1 LTPPTSPAF
10 RARLSRTRF
19 LGAATLSLTA
29 AAALVVSAS
38 AAQAQPAPADTALAT
53 APNVE
58 VTADDSAAGALPG
71 GTAGT
76 TAEDVLADAVI
87 ADVLEVRGS
96 GISALDAQDRDVR
109 IDIREASDGSAF
121 GVAIVTAP
129 TGSEESPYAW
139 LFAADHEGAEWT
151 VGLEGTEEF
160 SEILSASTLLAEEE
174 RETVADSTNPD
185 EVSASSYIGVGL
197 PFSIGSSMIMTGG
210 PHGFSSGHPYS
221 SVDFAG
227 GNGQARAARGG
238 YAYSLCTGWT
248 RVIHDNGY
256 STDYYHL
263 EDYQWLP
270 GNNVGTGHYLGT
282 QGNSLCA
289 GGSTTGAHIHFAL
302 RGYTDPNAAGWY
314 VALHGRTLGGWTFN
328 EGAAYGGYV
337 YRSGVGTV
345 YPGGAVYNYG
355 F

>member
-1 LTPPTSPAF
+1 MALPIPAP
-10 RARLSRTRF
+10 RF
-19 LGAATLSLTA
+19 LPVGALAVTMSAALLMGASTPVSAQPSAPSHSTADNVEIIVEHAETLDLPRTLS
-29 AAALVVSAS
+29 
-38 AAQAQPAPADTALAT
+38 
-53 APNVE
+53 
-58 VTADDSAAGALPG
+58 
-71 GTAGT
+71 T
-76 TAEDVLADAVI
+76 TSESAEDALADAVI
-87 ADVLEVRGS
+87 DDVLAERDTGL
-96 GISALDAQDRDVR
+96 SALADQERDVR
-109 IDIREASDGSAF
+109 VDIREATEGAAF

-129 TGSEESPYAW
+129 MGAEEDPYAW
-139 LFAADHEGAEWT
+139 LFAAELDDTAWT

-160 SEILSASTLLAEEE
+160 SAILAESSLMDTDE
-174 RETVADSTNPD
+174 RETV
-185 EVSASSYIGVGL
+185 SASTDPDQLSPMAYTGVGL
-197 PFSIGSSMIMTGG
+197 PFSVGTSMVMTGG
-210 PHGFSSGHPYS
+210 PHGFSSGPPYS

-238 YAYSLCTGWT
+238 YAYSLCSGWT

-270 GNNVGTGHYLGT
+270 GNDVGNGHYLGT

-314 VALHGRTLGGWTFN
+314 VALNGLTLGGWTFV
-328 EGAAYGGYV
+328 EGAAYGGYA
-337 YRSGVGTV
+337 YRDGVGTV
-345 YPGGAVYNYG
+345 YPGGSMYNYG

>member
-1 LTPPTSPAF
+1 V
-10 RARLSRTRF
+10 RLSHTRF

-29 AAALVVSAS
+29 AAALVVSAP
-38 AAQAQPAPADTALAT
+38 AAQAQPAPIDTSLAT

-58 VTADDSAAGALPG
+58 VTADDAAAGALPG
-71 GTAGT
+71 GAGEAS
-76 TAEDVLADAVI
+76 AEDVLADAVV
-87 ADVLEVRGS
+87 AGVLEVQDS
-96 GISALDAQDRDVR
+96 GLSALDAQDRDVR
-109 IDIREASDGSAF
+109 VDIRESSDSSAF
-121 GVAIVTAP
+121 GVAIVTAA
-129 TGSEESPYAW
+129 TGSEYSPYAW
-139 LFAADHEGAEWT
+139 LFAADHEGTEWN

-160 SEILSASTLLAEEE
+160 SDILAGSSLLAEEE
-174 RETVADSTNPD
+174 RETVAASTYPD
-185 EVSASSYIGVGL
+185 EVSASAYTGVGL
-197 PFSIGSSMIMTGG
+197 PFAIGTSMTMTGG
-210 PHGFSSGHPYS
+210 PHGWGAGHPFS

-270 GNNVGTGHYLGT
+270 GNDVGTGHYLGT

-289 GGSTTGAHIHFAL
+289 GGSTTGAHIHFGL
-302 RGYTDPNAAGWY
+302 RAYTDPNAAGWY
-314 VALHGRTLGGWTFN
+314 VALHGRTLGGWTFA
-328 EGAAYGGYV
+328 EGASYGGYV
-337 YRSGVGTV
+337 YRDGVGTV
-345 YPGGAVYNYG
+345 YPGGAVHNYG

>member
-1 LTPPTSPAF
+1 MTLPAPAHR
-10 RARLSRTRF
+10 RARF
-19 LGAATLSLTA
+19 LPAGAFALTA
-29 AAALVVSAS
+29 AAALVVSATATPAAAQPSMSPHS
-38 AAQAQPAPADTALAT
+38 AAD
-53 APNVE
+53 NVE
-58 VTADDSAAGALPG
+58 ILLDTEVADDLPAAFGSVPAEESL
-71 GTAGT
+71 ADSVI
-76 TAEDVLADAVI
+76 EDVLDFRATE
-87 ADVLEVRGS
+87 L
-96 GISALDAQDRDVR
+96 SALADQDRDVR
-109 IDIREASDGSAF
+109 VDIRESTEEAAF

-129 TGSEESPYAW
+129 ETEGEDPYAW
-139 LFAADHEGAEWT
+139 LFAAELDGTAWT

-160 SEILSASTLLAEEE
+160 SEILAESSLMDTDQRETVSAST
-174 RETVADSTNPD
+174 DPD
-185 EVSASSYIGVGL
+185 QLSPMAYTGIGL
-197 PFSIGSSMIMTGG
+197 PFSTGTSMVMTGG
-210 PHGFSSGHPYS
+210 PHGFSSGPPFS

-238 YAYSLCTGWT
+238 YAYSLCEGWT

-270 GNNVGTGHYLGT
+270 GNDIGNDHYLGT

-314 VALHGRTLGGWTFN
+314 VALNGLTLGGWTFV
-328 EGAAYGGYV
+328 EGAAYGGYAH
-337 YRSGVGTV
+337 RDGVGTV
-345 YPGGAVYNYG
+345 YPGGSMHNYG